1 MSEGTERKLQQLL
14 GELRRVLNEIEA
26 TAEELSLDGNALD
39 LPRAFDVPLT
49 VGPGYFKGKKPLAV
63 LFPGGRI
70 VEAMTWKRVAK
81 ALLAD
86 CVSAPA
92 SREIMLYMRG
102 KVFGRSR
109 LLLAETPKGM
119 DSPIH
124 VAEGFY
130 FESKFDTETLL
141 RVITDLIFKPA
152 RYDFRGIKIRIRL
165 APRRP

>member
-1 MSEGTERKLQQLL
+1 MSDGTERKLQQLF
-14 GELRRVLNEIEA
+14 GELRRVLDEIEA
-26 TAEELSLDGNALD
+26 AAKELSLEGNVQELLQPFA
-39 LPRAFDVPLT
+39 VPLT
-49 VGPGYFKGKKPLAV
+49 MNPGYFKGKKPVAV
-63 LFPGGRI
+63 VFPGERI
-70 VEAMTWKRVAK
+70 MEAKTWKLVAK

-86 CVSAPA
+86 CITAPA

>member
-1 MSEGTERKLQQLL
+1 MAEGTELKLQQLF
-14 GELRRVLNEIEA
+14 GELRRMLDEIEA
-26 TAEELSLDGNALD
+26 AAEGLSLEGNVQEL
-39 LPRAFDVPLT
+39 LQSFDIPLT
-49 VGPGYFKGKKPLAV
+49 MNPGYFKGKKPVAV
-63 LFPGGRI
+63 VFPGGRI
-70 VEAMTWKRVAK
+70 VEAKTWKLVAK

-86 CVSAPA
+86 CVSAPP

-109 LLLAETPKGM
+109 LLLAESPKGM

-124 VAEGFY
+124 FAEGFY

-141 RVITDLIFKPA
+141 RVITDLIFKHA